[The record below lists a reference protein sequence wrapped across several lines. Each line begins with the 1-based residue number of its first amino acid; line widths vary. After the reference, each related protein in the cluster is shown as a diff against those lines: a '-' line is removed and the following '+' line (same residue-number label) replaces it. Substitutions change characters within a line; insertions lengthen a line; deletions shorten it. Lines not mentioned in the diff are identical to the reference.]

1 MLHERTGNSVSCL
14 CNPKCKFSVSQHTA
28 KGKLHTAD
36 DCTICNG
43 PITEDREIKSSV
55 TEKMLLS

>member
-14 CNPKCKFSVSQHTA
+14 RNPKFSVSQHTA
-28 KGKLHTAD
+28 KEKLHTAD